1 MATESINSSNLVNL
15 FLSATGFVGGLT
27 GLMTVWINYLNY
39 SKDNIKLKVK
49 VSKGMKIFTPGQ
61 KPDEKT
67 YLVINVSN
75 LGIKTVTVNKAVFV
89 CLKRRG
95 GGILSSSMLYGN
107 QKLDEGKSL
116 DYMAEDQDID
126 YSDINYVAVYDSV
139 GREYKCYMSRWY
151 IRFWYWFLNFTHI
164 KRKLIEAPSKI
175 IKSENIK

>member
-1 MATESINSSNLVNL
+1 MATEPINLVNL

-27 GLMTVWINYLNY
+27 GLATVWINYLNY

-49 VSKGMKIFTPGQ
+49 ASKGMKIFIPGQ
-61 KPDEKT
+61 KSDDKT

-75 LGIKTVTVNKAVFV
+75 LGIKTVTVNKAAFV
-89 CLKRRG
+89 CLKRKG
-95 GGILSSSMLYGN
+95 GGIFADSMRYGN

-139 GREYKCYMSRWY
+139 GREYKCYMSPWY
-151 IRFWYWFLNFTHI
+151 LRFYYWFLDFSYI
-164 KRKLIEAPSKI
+164 KRKPIKAPPKTS
-175 IKSENIK
+175 KSENKK